1 MYAPAHIIKFSPTAK
16 VLPAAKVFVHIW
28 GKVHENFDMTDKE
41 LYYVRKKESARI
53 PFCIISHFANEGT
66 IT

>member
-41 LYYVRKKESARI
+41 L
-53 PFCIISHFANEGT
+53 
-66 IT
+66 